1 MALGT
6 FTAVPNTINRVGNR
20 RRRVYDVQLSSGANY
35 PTGGDTITPA
45 MVGMGRRIEEAQA
58 TGIAR
63 ATSGGATS
71 RTVSFDYATTP
82 GSVKMQVN
90 TTASA
95 EAANNSDQ
103 SAFSVRIA
111 FLGV

>member
-1 MALGT
+1 MALGVLT
-6 FTAVPNTINRVGNR
+6 RVANTTTVVGNKKM
-20 RRRVYDVQLSSGANY
+20 RVYDVQLSSGANY

-45 MVGMGRRIEEAQA
+45 AVGFGRRIEEAMP

-63 ATSGGATS
+63 ATTGGATS

-103 SAFSVRIA
+103 SAFSVRVA
-111 FLGV
+111 FIGV